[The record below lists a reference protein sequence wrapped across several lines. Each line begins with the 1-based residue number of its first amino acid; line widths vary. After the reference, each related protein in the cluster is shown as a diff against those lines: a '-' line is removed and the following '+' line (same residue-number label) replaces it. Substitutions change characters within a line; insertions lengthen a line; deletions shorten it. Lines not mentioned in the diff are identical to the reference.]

1 MNKIK
6 ELLQRLVDLLRT
18 DPKTDILWRV
28 YLVYSIIV
36 VVGLLIVG
44 KIIYIQVKEGDELL
58 KMAEER
64 EIRFRK
70 EMAHRGNVVSKNG
83 TLLAT
88 SVPVYSIY
96 FDPMAVKEELFKKD
110 VDKLADSLSRML
122 KDKSRSQYA
131 SYLKKMRSQG
141 RRYVKIANKVTMDK
155 YKRMCDFPIFR
166 EGKYRGGFIVE
177 RTYVRTLPYGELA
190 ARTIGYT
197 LENEADSIYVGL
209 EGAYD
214 DYLKGTEGV
223 QLVRRINN
231 NFWMPIPDPG
241 NADPVNGDDIYTSI
255 DIEIQDVAENAL
267 ERCLAEN
274 KAMQGCV
281 IMMDVKSGF
290 VEVMASLRYNEKKS
304 KYEESYNFALRHN
317 VEPGST
323 FKAVTMLTLL
333 ENDPNLSIDD
343 KLHLGTKDFKMF
355 YGRKLQDSHLVT
367 DENGYTTIRNAFEQ
381 SSNIAFA
388 TLVDETFKSDP
399 DRFIDLIYSTKIN
412 EPLNLDIQGA
422 ANPYI
427 KNTKDKFWSK
437 LSLPWMSIGY
447 EVLLTP
453 MQILTYYNAIA
464 NDGVMVKPQFV
475 KEIRHNNEV
484 VKTFDTIVINESI
497 ASPRTIANLQ
507 ELLKGVVE
515 NGTAKNLK
523 KLGFSVAGKTG
534 TAQISQGG
542 AYNKKN
548 YTATFVGYFP
558 ADEPKYSCIIV
569 ISDPS
574 AGRYYGSSVS
584 APVFKEL
591 SEKVYATRLGL
602 INEEEEYQAD
612 CKSFT
617 KPSMVSYD
625 DFVNYCTQEDISF
638 VDDVDTAEWVKVNIT
653 DDVTHVN
660 KVDIDENKVPDVKG
674 MNVTDAV
681 CLLESM
687 GWKVTFGGYGKVKT
701 QSVKPNTELKKGRV
715 INLTLSA
722 K

>member
-1 MNKIK
+1 MNGKQNIITRIINA
-6 ELLQRLVDLLRT
+6 LQT

-28 YLVYSIIV
+28 YSLYIGMVAFGVMII
-36 VVGLLIVG
+36 LKIVH
-44 KIIYIQVKEGDELL
+44 IQIKEGDELL
-58 KMAEER
+58 RMAEER

-70 EMAHRGNVVSKNG
+70 EIAHRGNVYSKNE

-96 FDPMAVKEELFKKD
+96 FDPMAVNEELFNKD
-110 VDKLADSLSRML
+110 VDILADSLSRML
-122 KDKSRSQYA
+122 KDKSKAQYT

-141 RRYVKIANKVTMDK
+141 KRYVKIANKISMDK
-155 YKRMCDFPIFR
+155 YKRMCRFPIFCK
-166 EGKYRGGFIVE
+166 GQNRGGFIVE

-197 LENEADSIYVGL
+197 RENDTDSIYVGL
-209 EGAYD
+209 EGAYN
-214 DYLKGTEGV
+214 DYLKGTEGN

-231 NFWMPIPDPG
+231 NFWMPMPDPA
-241 NADPVNGDDIYTSI
+241 NTDPINGDDIYTSI

-267 ERCLAEN
+267 KKCLVEN

-281 IMMDVKSGF
+281 ILMDVKSGF
-290 VEVMASLRYNEKKS
+290 VEVMASLKYNEKTD

-333 ENDPNLSIDD
+333 ENDPSLSIDD

-388 TLVDETFKSDP
+388 TMVDETFKSNP
-399 DRFIDLIYSTKIN
+399 DRFVELIYSTKVN
-412 EPLNLDIQGA
+412 EPLNLDIKGA

-427 KNTKDKFWSK
+427 KNTNDKYWSK

-453 MQILTYYNAIA
+453 IQILTYYNAIA
-464 NDGVMVKPQFV
+464 NNGVMVKPQFV
-475 KEIRHNNEV
+475 KEIRHGNEIIH
-484 VKTFDTIVINESI
+484 TFDTIVINESI
-497 ASPRTIANLQ
+497 ASPRTVETLQ

-542 AYNKKN
+542 SYNKKN

-558 ADEPKYSCIIV
+558 ADEPRYSCIIV
-569 ISDPS
+569 VSDPS
-574 AGRYYGSSVS
+574 GGRYYGSSVS
-584 APVFKEL
+584 APVFKEIA
-591 SEKVYATRLGL
+591 EKVYATRLGL
-602 INEEEEYQAD
+602 IGEEQEFQAD
-612 CKSFT
+612 CETFT
-617 KPSMVSYD
+617 KPSMVSYN
-625 DFVNYCTQEDISF
+625 DFLNYCSQEDIPF
-638 VDDVDTAEWVKVNIT
+638 VDNVDNGKWVTVNVN
-653 DDVTHVN
+653 DDVTYVSP
-660 KVDIDENKVPDVKG
+660 VEFEENKVPDVKG

-681 CLLESM
+681 CILESM
-687 GWKVTFGGYGKVKT
+687 GWKVTFTGYGKVKT
-701 QSVKPNTELKKGRV
+701 QSVKPNTELKKGSI
-715 INLTLSA
+715 INLTLST

>member
-1 MNKIK
+1 MDV
-6 ELLQRLVDLLRT
+6 R
-18 DPKTDILWRV
+18 TDILWRV
-28 YLVYSIIV
+28 YAVYSGIV
-36 VVGLLIVG
+36 LFALLI
-44 KIIYIQVKEGDELL
+44 IIQIIRIQVGEKDELL
-58 KMAEER
+58 RMAEER

-70 EMAHRGNVVSKNG
+70 EVAHRGNVFSKNE

-96 FDPMAVKEELFKKD
+96 FDPMAVKEELFNED
-110 VDKLADSLSRML
+110 IDKLADSLSRML
-122 KDKSRSQYA
+122 KDKSKAQYA
-131 SYLKKMRSQG
+131 SHLKKMRSQG
-141 RRYVKIANKVTMDK
+141 KRYVKIANKLSMDK
-155 YKRMCDFPIFR
+155 YKRMCKFPIFCK
-166 EGKYRGGFIVE
+166 GQNRGGFIVE

-197 LENEADSIYVGL
+197 RENETDSIYVGL
-209 EGAYD
+209 EGAYNE
-214 DYLKGTEGV
+214 YLKGTEGI

-231 NFWMPIPDPG
+231 NFWMPMPDPA
-241 NADPVNGDDIYTSI
+241 NTDPVNGDDIYTSI

-267 ERCLAEN
+267 KKCLIEN

-290 VEVMASLRYNEKKS
+290 VEVMASLRYNEKTS
-304 KYEESYNFALRHN
+304 KYEESYNFALSHN

-323 FKAVTMLTLL
+323 FKAVTMLALL
-333 ENDPNLSIDD
+333 ENNPDLDIDD
-343 KLHLGTKDFKMF
+343 RMYLGTKDFKMF

-388 TLVDETFKSDP
+388 TMVDETFKSNP
-399 DRFIDLIYSTKIN
+399 DRFIELIYSTKIN
-412 EPLNLDIQGA
+412 EPLNLDIKGA

-427 KNTKDKFWSK
+427 KDTKDKYWSK

-475 KEIRHNNEV
+475 REIRHGNEV
-484 VKTFDTIVINESI
+484 IKTFDTIVINESI
-497 ASPRTIANLQ
+497 ASPRTVSNLQ
-507 ELLKGVVE
+507 ELLKGVVV
-515 NGTAKNLK
+515 NGTAKNLS

-542 AYNKKN
+542 GYNKKN

-558 ADEPKYSCIIV
+558 AEEPKYSCIIV

-574 AGRYYGSSVS
+574 TGKYYGSSVS

-591 SEKVYATRLGL
+591 AEKVYATRLGL
-602 INEEEEYQAD
+602 VNEEEEFKPG
-612 CKSFT
+612 CETFT
-617 KPSMVSYD
+617 KPTMVSYE
-625 DFVNYCTQEDISF
+625 DFLNYCNQEDISF
-638 VDDVDTAEWVKVNIT
+638 VDNVDNGEWVTVNIN
-653 DDVTHVN
+653 DDVTYVSP
-660 KVDIDENKVPDVKG
+660 VELDDNKVPDVKG

-681 CLLESM
+681 CLLEGM
-687 GWKVTFGGYGKVKT
+687 GWKVTFGGYGKVKS
-701 QSVKPNTELKKGRV
+701 QSVKAGTELKKGSL
-715 INLTLSA
+715 INLVLSS